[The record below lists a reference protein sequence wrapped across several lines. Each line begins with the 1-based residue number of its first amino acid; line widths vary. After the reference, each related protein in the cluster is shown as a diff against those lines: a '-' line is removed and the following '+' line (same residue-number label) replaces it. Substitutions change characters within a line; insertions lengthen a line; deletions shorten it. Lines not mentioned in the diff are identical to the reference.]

1 MGQKN
6 ESILCEPSLQELGLQ
21 GEKRPTVIPNTSIPE
36 VDENWGNKLWE
47 AVNRTREKTKNME
60 KPPLD
65 EIDFDQKTL
74 ELELRSE
81 YGDKG
86 SEKSLESKAETL
98 KTLSS
103 YLGDYE
109 AESETKKIPSQKFP
123 SPPNLDVTNLA
134 ALMSAPIECKLPLSM
149 CLK

>member
-6 ESILCEPSLQELGLQ
+6 KSILCEPSLQELGLQ
-21 GEKRPTVIPNTSIPE
+21 GENRPMVIPNTSIPE

-47 AVNRTREKTKNME
+47 AVNRTQEKTENME

-74 ELELRSE
+74 ELELRLE
-81 YGDKG
+81 CGDKG
-86 SEKSLESKAETL
+86 FEKSQESKAETL
-98 KTLSS
+98 KTLPS
-103 YLGDYE
+103 YLGNYE
-109 AESETKKIPSQKFP
+109 AESKMKKIPSQKFP
-123 SPPNLDVTNLA
+123 SPPNVDFSNLT
-134 ALMSAPIECKLPLSM
+134 ALMSAPIMVSFRQQM